1 MLLCQL
7 TRICL
12 PRESRER
19 SCIEKMDW
27 SYRTISRKTD
37 RWAGWA
43 AVALG
48 FSIPISTALDEILLV
63 LILALWLAGDRFR
76 VKITAV
82 RDNPIVLPALLLFG
96 MYLVGLLYG
105 EASGREAMGALSKA
119 TNLLF
124 IPILLFFFRDER
136 VRSSALSGFLAA
148 LALTILISYLLWMG
162 VIPPSRLFHITPD
175 DAYTPFKH
183 RITHS
188 FLMAFG
194 AYLFALKSRLEPEA
208 PAPHPFRSA
217 QCRSPRQCSFYGLRQ
232 DRLCGG
238 TRARPLF
245 PYRRM
250 ALAGRCRG
258 GGRAGA
264 PERDHLPYALFGSP
278 SAH

>member
-1 MLLCQL
+1 MCCFVNS
-7 TRICL
+7 TRVCL

-105 EASGREAMGALSKA
+105 EATGREAMGALSKA
-119 TNLLF
+119 ANLLF
-124 IPILLFFFRDER
+124 IPILLFFFREER
-136 VRSSALSGFLAA
+136 VR
-148 LALTILISYLLWMG
+148 
-162 VIPPSRLFHITPD
+162 RLGP
-175 DAYTPFKH
+175 
-183 RITHS
+183 
-188 FLMAFG
+188 
-194 AYLFALKSRLEPEA
+194 
-208 PAPHPFRSA
+208 
-217 QCRSPRQCSFYGLRQ
+217 CRDFW
-232 DRLCGG
+232 
-238 TRARPLF
+238 
-245 PYRRM
+245 
-250 ALAGRCRG
+250 
-258 GGRAGA
+258 
-264 PERDHLPYALFGSP
+264 LPWR
-278 SAH
+278 